1 LIINGRAGLPG
12 NGWSATILRV
22 AVRRT
27 PETWGLVLLVVVLV
41 GLGTA
46 VAVWWPRSGLGES
59 AGQRV
64 SATVVKT
71 GSCGAR
77 ELDAIELKVDG
88 QLRKARL
95 DGCGYR
101 EGATVDV
108 LLPADTSGEFT
119 AQTAGAVSDAA
130 PLSVRLATLMLC
142 LSGLAGGFYVY
153 LITKPVPRL
162 RSVN

>member
-1 LIINGRAGLPG
+1 M
-12 NGWSATILRV
+12 

-27 PETWGLVLLVVVLV
+27 PASWGLVLLVIALV

-46 VAVWWPRSGLGES
+46 VALWWPRSSVGES
-59 AGQRV
+59 AT
-64 SATVVKT
+64 ATVVKP

-77 ELDAIELKVDG
+77 ELDQVELKVGG

-95 DGCGYR
+95 DGCGHR
-101 EGATVDV
+101 EGETLEV
-108 LLPADTSGEFT
+108 LVPAETSGEFT
-119 AQTAGAVSDAA
+119 VQTAGAVSDVV

-153 LITKPVPRL
+153 LISRPLPR
-162 RSVN
+162 VFG